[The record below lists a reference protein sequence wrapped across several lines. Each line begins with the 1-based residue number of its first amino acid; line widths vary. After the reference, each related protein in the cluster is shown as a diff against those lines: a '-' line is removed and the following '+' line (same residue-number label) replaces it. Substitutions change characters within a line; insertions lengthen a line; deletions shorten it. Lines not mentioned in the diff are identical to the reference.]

1 MFFARLTLVCTAGAW
16 VAPPVRAQAPAQ
28 ASENSGAA
36 LVLAARG
43 YDRANQFDSARGGYE
58 AAALVLPSIADWLR
72 LRAAGV
78 TPDST
83 SRARD
88 YASISAPAARGR
100 IPWTEAQARERM
112 GDPLGAARLYDSLG
126 APVDA
131 FRNDATVLALAADSA
146 SRRALCG
153 RIVAYIV
160 AHSGS
165 ANARAATEVLDHTC
179 APLPLASELIVAR
192 SAAATGPLPRALAA
206 FDRLATE
213 PDAPPLAAGDNDAY
227 GIVLGRSHRDADAVR
242 VFGTLTQPGVAPALA
257 HAAQYQRARAMV
269 AEGDKTHATRALRS
283 LVRAAPHDTAAAD
296 ALMLLA
302 DLATDDRD
310 DAAARQDFLQVVH
323 RFPSSSLAPRAEF
336 RAALIAFISGGSA
349 RAAQEWD
356 QLNKTYPRAPDATAA
371 LYWSGRAW
379 ARAGRTARA
388 ADRWRS
394 VMSGDPLSY
403 YATLSARRLHRTD
416 SLGADAR
423 DTAVHTVPA
432 YMSAALLRAAL
443 LDSLGMAVEAH
454 FEIDRVVRQAGDTP
468 DAILAAGD
476 ALVRAGEASRAVGL
490 GWRLV
495 GLASGAVRDPRVLR
509 LIYPL
514 AFGDTL
520 AVDAKARGLDP
531 ALVAAVIREESAFN
545 PRATSGVGARGLMQ
559 VMPAIGRQL
568 AEARRLG
575 PWDPSLLDDPGIN
588 LSLGVAHLAT
598 FQSQEGG
605 SLERTLAAYNAGPSR
620 VKLWAAKR
628 GADDPEVFVERIP
641 FTDTRDYVRAI
652 VHGRDVYAELYGL

>member
-1 MFFARLTLVCTAGAW
+1 ML
-16 VAPPVRAQAPAQ
+16 PA
-28 ASENSGAA
+28 
-36 LVLAARG
+36 
-43 YDRANQFDSARGGYE
+43 
-58 AAALVLPSIADWLR
+58 IADWLL

-78 TPDST
+78 TSDSA

-88 YASISAPAARGR
+88 YASISIPAARGR

-112 GDPLGAARLYDSLG
+112 GDPAGAARLYDSLG

-131 FRNDATVLALAADSA
+131 FRNDATALALAADSA

-153 RIVAYIV
+153 RIVAYTV
-160 AHSGS
+160 AHSGT
-165 ANARAATEVLDHTC
+165 AGARGAIEVLDHAC
-179 APLPLASELIVAR
+179 SPLPLSSELVVAR

-213 PDAPPLAAGDNDAY
+213 PDAPTLAPEESEAY
-227 GIVLGRSHRDADAVR
+227 GMVLSRSHRDADAAR
-242 VFGTLTQPGVAPALA
+242 VFGTLTQPGGGIAVPLA
-257 HAAQYQRARAMV
+257 HAAQYQRARALV
-269 AEGDKTHATRALRS
+269 AQGDKAQGTRLLRAL
-283 LVRAAPHDTAAAD
+283 VRTAPRDTAAAD

-310 DAAARQDFLQVVH
+310 DAAARRDFLQVTR
-323 RFPSSSLAPRAEF
+323 RFPSSPLAPRAQF
-336 RAALIAFISGGSA
+336 RAALIAFIDGGGAGGRSSAGGSA
-349 RAAQEWD
+349 GAAREWD
-356 QLNKTYPRAPDATAA
+356 LLGKTYPRAPDATAA

-379 ARAGRTARA
+379 ARAGRSGRA
-388 ADRWRS
+388 AERWRS
-394 VMSGDPLSY
+394 VLASDPLSY
-403 YATLSARRLHRTD
+403 YATLSARRLHLTD
-416 SLGADAR
+416 SLLAHAR
-423 DTAVHTVPA
+423 DTTSGTVPV
-432 YMSAALLRAAL
+432 YMVAALQRAAL

-476 ALVRAGEASRAVGL
+476 ALVRAGEAARAVGL

-495 GLASGAVRDPRVLR
+495 GLANGAVRDPRVLR

-514 AFGDTL
+514 AFADTL
-520 AVDAKARGLDP
+520 TLDARARGLDP

-545 PRATSGVGARGLMQ
+545 PHAVSGVGARGLMQ
-559 VMPAIGRQL
+559 VMPSIGRQL

-620 VKLWAAKR
+620 VRLWATKR

-652 VHGRDVYAELYGL
+652 VHGRNVYAALYGL